1 MSKFKER
8 LWRDLMREHG
18 SELAQIDRPAAGRA
32 RYARPRLLAGTTVGF
47 AAIATAIV
55 LFVSAASTPA
65 AFAVSGNSDGTV
77 SVMLRRIAGIKGA
90 NARLQA
96 LGIRAKFVQVAA
108 GCRAAVPPAALAQI
122 KTPDQVLIHAGR
134 QTRIDPRKIPPGRM
148 VVIMSWV
155 KAGNVRTV
163 KLGAAAKAAPDCI
176 AGPAPQALRFAWAVA
191 HGCHI
196 GEVKARPNVAIV
208 RRPGGAWTVTR
219 KPGGQVTID
228 MGPGRSKNGAPT
240 GNSGP
245 FTGNSGPPAGN
256 SGGPVTAVPSPK
268 QIKMAPGCPKPTWF
282 QKRPGTGNSGNSGST
297 GNSGNSGSTGNSGNS
312 GSTGNSGAAGNSGTA
327 STTTTATST
336 TK

>member
-47 AAIATAIV
+47 AVVATAIV
-55 LFVSAASTPA
+55 LFLSAASTPA

-96 LGIRAKFVQVAA
+96 LGIRAKFVQVVS

-134 QTRIDPRKIPPGRM
+134 QTRIDPRKIPPGRTLM
-148 VVIMSWV
+148 IVSWINARKV
-155 KAGNVRTV
+155 HVA
-163 KLGAAAKAAPDCI
+163 KLGAAGNAAPDCI

-196 GEVKARPNVAIV
+196 GEVKARPNVAFAG
-208 RRPGGAWTVTR
+208 RPGHAWRVTR
-219 KPGGQVTID
+219 KPGGGVTID
-228 MGPGRSKNGAPT
+228 LGPGSRKSGAPAGTSGPFTGNSGAPT

-245 FTGNSGPPAGN
+245 PTRTRRQQRRTRREQRRTRDRRPESEAGDQAGPGLPEAD
-256 SGGPVTAVPSPK
+256 PVPEALRNR
-268 QIKMAPGCPKPTWF
+268 Q
-282 QKRPGTGNSGNSGST
+282 QRHDR
-297 GNSGNSGSTGNSGNS
+297 
-312 GSTGNSGAAGNSGTA
+312 
-327 STTTTATST
+327 
-336 TK
+336 

>member
-8 LWRDLMREHG
+8 LWRDLMREHR

-47 AAIATAIV
+47 AVIATAIV
-55 LFVSAASTPA
+55 LFLSAASTPA

-77 SVMLRRIAGIKGA
+77 SVVLRRFAGIRGA
-90 NARLQA
+90 NQRLAA
-96 LGIRAKFVQVAA
+96 LGIRAKVVAVSA
-108 GCRAAVPPAALAQI
+108 GCRAALPPAALANI
-122 KTPDQVLIHAGR
+122 RTPDQVLIHAGR
-134 QTRIDPRKIPPGRM
+134 QTRFDPRRIPPGRM
-148 VVIMSWV
+148 VVIMTWV
-155 KAGNVRTV
+155 KAGNLRTV

-208 RRPGGAWTVTR
+208 RRPGGAWTITR

-228 MGPGRSKNGAPT
+228 MGPGHGKSGAPT

-245 FTGNSGPPAGN
+245 FTGNSGAPTGN

-268 QIKMAPGCPKPTWF
+268 ADQAGQGMPEAGLVPE
-282 QKRPGTGNSGNSGST
+282 
-297 GNSGNSGSTGNSGNS
+297 
-312 GSTGNSGAAGNSGTA
+312 AARNREQRHDGQQR
-327 STTTTATST
+327 
-336 TK
+336 

>member
-8 LWRDLMREHG
+8 LWRDLMREHR

-47 AAIATAIV
+47 AVIATAIV
-55 LFVSAASTPA
+55 LFLSAANTPA

-77 SVMLRRIAGIKGA
+77 SVVLRRFAGIRGA
-90 NARLQA
+90 NQRLAA
-96 LGIRAKFVQVAA
+96 LGIRAKVVAVAA
-108 GCRAAVPPAALAQI
+108 GCRAALPPAALADI

-134 QTRIDPRKIPPGRM
+134 QTRLDPRRIPPGRM

-196 GEVKARPNVAIV
+196 GEVKAPDVAIA
-208 RRPGGAWTVTR
+208 RRLRGAWTVTR

-228 MGPGRSKNGAPT
+228 MGRVHSKSGAPT
-240 GNSGP
+240 GNSG
-245 FTGNSGPPAGN
+245 GS
-256 SGGPVTAVPSPK
+256 VTAVPSPK
-268 QIKMAPGCPKPTWF
+268 QIRLAKGCPKPAWF
-282 QKRPGTGNSGNSGST
+282 KKPPGTGNSGATGNSGNSGST
-297 GNSGNSGSTGNSGNS
+297 GNSGNSG
-312 GSTGNSGAAGNSGTA
+312 TA
-327 STTTTATST
+327 TTTTTT